1 LFFHPKNLKGEFM
14 KFSLSNTV
22 AYAVLPC
29 ALLSPVLSVQASVP
43 DETTTITLDQTVHFI
58 GTDGSDVVANPGDYS
73 VEAAQEWLRLIPGTE
88 RRDALLIEAQKGTH
102 EVKIEVP
109 IVLSIPGTEPDET
122 DLHIVQLLNPD
133 GTSLMATGTYS
144 GIQSRGFGAAA
155 LQAAARARAAA
166 EAARAAAARKAQ
178 QTAEAARIAALKA
191 KQEAE
196 RIAKEAARFAQLNTC
211 LSMVAA
217 IKGVRLSLT
226 NVTQVR
232 EGKSK
237 QDALAKWRQS
247 ADIKKQIKEK
257 TAQFVGAHKQLA
269 PELKRIHQWLNN
281 LQNQY
286 AVEDLFS
293 ADTLCK
299 ASPTNIEAKLM
310 KYGLRPKVA
319 IPASASD
326 NHFYIGFSRGVTAA
340 VVGGVVAGR
349 QIVTD
354 FRGNTMKLLSVGP
367 AVTSNAAISAT
378 VEVMFYPSTNRAA
391 FGGWSTGLGVSGGFP
406 GVDIG
411 AAVDFAFG
419 SKPAILGTG
428 FVQGIVNEFQ
438 GFGLGATAGLAVLPV
453 DGTNSYAY
461 TWELPWWVP

>member
-1 LFFHPKNLKGEFM
+1 MNMSFAKR
-14 KFSLSNTV
+14 
-22 AYAVLPC
+22 VLC
-29 ALLSPVLSVQASVP
+29 AMFVSIVFQSGLPAQALIP
-43 DETTTITLDQTVHFI
+43 DETTTITLDQAVHFL
-58 GTDGSDVVANPGDYS
+58 GTDGSDVVAEPGNYS

-88 RRDALLIEAQKGTH
+88 RRDALLIEAQQGTH
-102 EVKIEVP
+102 EVKVEIP
-109 IVLSIPGTEPDET
+109 ILISTPGTEPDET
-122 DLHIVQLLNPD
+122 DVHVVQLLNPD
-133 GTSLMATGTYS
+133 GTSMVATGTYS
-144 GIQSRGFGAAA
+144 GIQSRGIGDAAK
-155 LQAAARARAAA
+155 QAAARAQAAA
-166 EAARAAAARKAQ
+166 EAARRAAAAKAQ
-178 QTAEAARIAALKA
+178 QTADAARIAALKA
-191 KQEAE
+191 KQEVE
-196 RIAKEAARFAQLNTC
+196 RIAKEAVRFAQLNTC
-211 LSMVAA
+211 LSMVNAM
-217 IKGVRLSLT
+217 KGVRLSPA

-247 ADIKKQIKEK
+247 ADIKRQIKEK
-257 TAQFVGAHKQLA
+257 TAQFIGAHNRFI

-281 LQNQY
+281 PQNRN
-286 AVEDLFS
+286 AVEDLFN

-299 ASPTNIEAKLM
+299 ARPTDIEAKLT

-378 VEVMFYPSTNRAA
+378 VGVMFYPSSNRAA
-391 FGGWSTGLGVSGGFP
+391 FGGWSAGLGVSGGFP

-419 SKPAILGTG
+419 QKPAILGTG
-428 FVQGIVNEFQ
+428 FVRGIVNEFQ
-438 GFGLGATAGLAVLPV
+438 GFGLGATAGLSVIPV